1 MQMVLT
7 VALYAFLS
15 TPSHGGRLPA
25 YTDGSDPAKTP
36 TQDASCAGKQQS
48 ADILPLSGGAN
59 CYDNNIAGGVSWD

>member
-25 YTDGSDPAKTP
+25 FTDGSDPAKTP
-36 TQDASCAGKQQS
+36 TQDASCEGKQQS
-48 ADILPLSGGAN
+48 ADVLPLSGGELL
-59 CYDNNIAGGVSWD
+59 

>member
-25 YTDGSDPAKTP
+25 STDGSDPAKMP
-36 TQDASCAGKQQS
+36 TQDASCEGKQQS
-48 ADILPLSGGAN
+48 ADLLPLSGAN